1 MRGNERNAYRLY
13 PISKPRKEIRCFLQ
27 DVVCIISAI
36 CTSVWYLAPGMSKA
50 PVPGTVL
57 GGGTTGMYKHRQNQ
71 IPVHHPASKFT
82 GS

>member
-13 PISKPRKEIRCFLQ
+13 PISKPTKEIRCFLQ

-36 CTSVWYLAPGMSKA
+36 CTSVWYLVPGMSKA

-57 GGGTTGMYKHRQNQ
+57 VPHTLAYLVPLVYLVNRNEGEQ
-71 IPVHHPASKFT
+71 
-82 GS
+82 